1 MSNLT
6 IIIGVLAAAGAIFLN
21 QRVSVANV
29 HSANKQLASQSGVLH
44 ARAAGWEQR
53 QAVLQRQLA
62 QTEDRLRHLQEKQTA
77 LPSPNTEQILAPDT
91 TRKGGWPANGLYF
104 YLPKKDL
111 GSVGY
116 RLLEGNRLTDDATLL
131 FGMTA
136 AEREAVDAAYDQMWR
151 RFRELE
157 IQRMEPA
164 ETPKKWT
171 QMQDSISYRIPA
183 LESEARALRAGFES
197 SLQQT
202 LGATRAKY
210 LSEAADD
217 FLSRNLDDLGQ
228 HARII
233 SFGFVH
239 QPNGEVQ
246 RIYGILDEVTGV
258 GNARTFTELEAEWPI
273 SYYARLFGI
282 DVPIK
287 SESNVINKPG
297 RHAGF

>member
-1 MSNLT
+1 MSNLI
-6 IIIGVLAAAGAIFLN
+6 IIIGILATAGAIFLN
-21 QRVSVANV
+21 QRVSLADA
-29 HSANKQLASQSGVLH
+29 HSANRRLASQSGVLH
-44 ARAAGWEQR
+44 ARAAEWEQR
-53 QAVLQRQLA
+53 QAVLQHQIA
-62 QTEDRLRHLQEKQTA
+62 ESEDRLRQLQEKQTA
-77 LPSPNTEQILAPDT
+77 LPSPNTEQIVAPDT
-91 TRKGGWPANGLYF
+91 TGQGGWPAKALYF

-164 ETPKKWT
+164 ETPKSWT
-171 QMQDSISYRIPA
+171 HMQDSISYRIPT
-183 LESEARALRAGFES
+183 LESEARALRAEFES

-217 FLSRNLDDLGQ
+217 FLARNLDDLGQ

-233 SFGFVH
+233 SFGYVH
-239 QPNGEVQ
+239 QPHGEVQ
-246 RIYGILDEVTGV
+246 RMYGIMDEATGV
-258 GNARTFTELEAEWPI
+258 GDARSFTELEADWPI
-273 SYYARLFGI
+273 TYYARLFGI

-287 SESNVINKPG
+287 DN
-297 RHAGF
+297 

>member
-1 MSNLT
+1 MSNLI
-6 IIIGVLAAAGAIFLN
+6 IIIGVLAAAGAIFLK
-21 QRVSVANV
+21 QRVSLENIHRANQ
-29 HSANKQLASQSGVLH
+29 QLASQSGVLR
-44 ARAAGWEQR
+44 ARAAEWERQ

-62 QTEDRLRHLQEKQTA
+62 ASEDRLRQLQEKQKA
-77 LPSPNTEQILAPDT
+77 LPSPNTEPIIPPDPI
-91 TRKGGWPANGLYF
+91 RQGGWPAKALYF

-116 RLLEGNRLTDDATLL
+116 RLFEGNRLTDDTTLL

-136 AEREAVDAAYDQMWR
+136 AERESVDAAYDQMWR

-171 QMQDSISYRIPA
+171 HMQDSTSYRIPS
-183 LESEARALRAGFES
+183 LETEARALRAEFEAR
-197 SLQQT
+197 LQQS

-217 FLSRNLDDLGQ
+217 FLARNLDDLGQ

-233 SFGFVH
+233 SFGYIH
-239 QPNGEVQ
+239 QPNGEVH
-246 RIYGILDEVTGV
+246 RMYGILDEATHV
-258 GNARTFTELEAEWPI
+258 GNARSFTELEADWPI
-273 SYYARLFGI
+273 SYYARLFGV

-287 SESNVINKPG
+287 DE
-297 RHAGF
+297 